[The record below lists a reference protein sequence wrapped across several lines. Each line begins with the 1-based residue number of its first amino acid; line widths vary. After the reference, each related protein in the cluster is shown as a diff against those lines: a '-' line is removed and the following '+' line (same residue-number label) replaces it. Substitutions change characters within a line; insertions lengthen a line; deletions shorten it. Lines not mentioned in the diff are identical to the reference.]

1 MLSIRVADR
10 LRTISRIIKKRQDAW
25 IVFFGLIAVSLL
37 GFEAGFLSGKS
48 DSYQEPL
55 RIELAPTAVSATADA
70 DTMPGAAGTGE
81 RTASVAGQK
90 AMPSGGESCRFVA
103 SRNSKLYHA
112 AGCAVVKRIKPENR
126 ICFKEASE
134 AAARG
139 LTPGCAR

>member
-1 MLSIRVADR
+1 MLSIRIADR

-48 DSYQEPL
+48 DSHQEPL
-55 RIELAPTAVSATADA
+55 RIELAPTAISATADA
-70 DTMPGAAGTGE
+70 ALVPGTAGIGE
-81 RTASVAGQK
+81 RMARAEQK
-90 AMPSGGESCRFVA
+90 PVPEGANCRFVA

-112 AGCAVVKRIKPENR
+112 ASCAVVKRIKPENR
-126 ICFKEASE
+126 LCFKEASE

-139 LTPGCAR
+139 LTPGCTQ